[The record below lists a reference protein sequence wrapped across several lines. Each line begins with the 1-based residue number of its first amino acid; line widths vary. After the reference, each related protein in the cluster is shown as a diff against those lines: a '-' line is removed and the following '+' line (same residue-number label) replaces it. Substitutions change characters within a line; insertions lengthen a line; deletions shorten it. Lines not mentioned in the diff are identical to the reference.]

1 MIKHIVLFKL
11 KEMPEKQVHLQDLK
25 NELEK
30 LTTIIPELKELK
42 VGLNANPAESWD
54 FCLEAVVADLEA
66 LDVYAKHPAH
76 QAIVKS
82 YIAPYKEERACVD
95 YVC

>member
-11 KEMPEKQVHLQDLK
+11 QEIPEKERHLQELK
-25 NELEK
+25 SELEK
-30 LTTIIPELKELK
+30 LTAVIPELKELK
-42 VGLNANPAESWD
+42 IGLNANPAESWD
-54 FCLEAVVADLEA
+54 FCLEAIVADLEA

-82 YIAPYKEERACVD
+82 YIAPYKEARACID
-95 YVC
+95 YLY

>member
-11 KEMPEKQVHLQDLK
+11 KNLPDKQTHLQELK
-25 NELEK
+25 TELEK
-30 LTTIIPELKELK
+30 LTGIIPELKELK
-42 VGLNANPAESWD
+42 IGLNANPAESWD

-82 YIAPYKEERACVD
+82 YIAPYKEDRACVD
-95 YVC
+95 YLC